1 MHIGLIGYGA
11 IATSLIA
18 HLPDLGV
25 DRATIL
31 VRQGSEAAAKAKAAK
46 APAELKLGIVTSLE
60 ALLDSGPGVLV
71 ECAGHEAVATHGPAV
86 LAAGVDLII
95 ASVGALADPTLH
107 DTLLAASRTD
117 GAGRMILPIGAIG
130 GLDLLTTLAQ
140 AGHVDVTYQGTKPP
154 AAWKGSAA
162 ETVVD
167 LDALDAPASVFSG
180 NAREAARAFPK
191 NANVVAALALSGA
204 GFERTHVELVAD
216 PQATGNTHA
225 YTVDSPLCHYRI
237 DITAH
242 PSPDNPRTSATT
254 AWSILAEVR
263 RALALSRPR

>member
-1 MHIGLIGYGA
+1 MHVGLIGYGG

-25 DRATIL
+25 DRATVL
-31 VRQGSEAAAKAKAAK
+31 VRPSSETTARAKAAD
-46 APAELKLGIVTSLE
+46 APGGLAVSIVTSLDG
-60 ALLDSGPGVLV
+60 LLDAAPDVVV

-86 LAAGVDLII
+86 LAAGADLII
-95 ASVGALADPTLH
+95 ASVGALADPALH
-107 DTLLAASRTD
+107 DALLAASQTA
-117 GAGRMILPIGAIG
+117 GSGRMTLPIGAIG

-140 AGHVDVTYQGTKPP
+140 AGHLDVTYQGTKPP

-162 ETVVD
+162 ESVVD
-167 LDALDAPASVFSG
+167 LDALNTPASVFSG
-180 NAREAARAFPK
+180 NAREAARAYPK
-191 NANVVAALALSGA
+191 IANVVAALALSGA
-204 GFERTHVELVAD
+204 GFENTLVELVAD

-263 RALALSRPR
+263 RALALSRRR